1 MNFQFNFVPEVTQQ
15 IKDTV
20 RGHVAA
26 LVKPTLEQHPE
37 IIESCVTEAIKNCI
51 KAQVN
56 DLMQAPEIRKL
67 VKAKFIEYAE
77 AIIQDK
83 VRENKKEETEDSFDQ
98 RINW

>member
-1 MNFQFNFVPEVTQQ
+1 MNFQFNFVPEVAQQ
-15 IKDTV
+15 IKDAV
-20 RGHVAA
+20 QGHVAA

-37 IIESCVTEAIKNCI
+37 IIESCVTEAIKSCI

-77 AIIQDK
+77 AIIQGK
-83 VRENKKEETEDSFDQ
+83 VRENKKEETEDLFDQ
-98 RINW
+98 RIDW

>member
-51 KAQVN
+51 KAHVN
-56 DLMQAPEIRKL
+56 DLMQAPEIRKW

-83 VRENKKEETEDSFDQ
+83 VKEDKDPLDALKYLK
-98 RINW
+98 